1 MDELNELK
9 KIWDRALD
17 EKIQQ
22 PVDHGRIEEII
33 RKKSSGPVDKLKKSL
48 RIEIGAILISIP
60 LLITLIFKLPYPY
73 FMVNT
78 SVLIVVFVFALIYF
92 FINLHKVVKI
102 WRNSQE
108 NIRKSLESTIL
119 LFRFYRKF
127 YLRLNMILFP
137 FGIYLGY
144 VIGFGLGS
152 DGKKITQLLLTE
164 YMPFIPALLISLLLF
179 ALLMLGFWYFLKFY
193 VKKLYD
199 VHIQKLEVI
208 LKELLE
214 NEIDEN
220 KV

>member
-1 MDELNELK
+1 MDELNKLK

-22 PVDHGRIEEII
+22 PVDHGKIEEII
-33 RKKSSGPVDKLKKSL
+33 RKKSTGPVVKLKKSL

-60 LLITLIFKLPYPY
+60 LLIILMVELPYTY

-78 SVLIVVFVFALIYF
+78 SILIVVFVVALVYF
-92 FINLHKVVKI
+92 FVNLRKVVKI
-102 WRNSQE
+102 WSNSQE
-108 NIRKSLESTIL
+108 NIRRSLESTIL
-119 LFRFYRKF
+119 LFRFYRR
-127 YLRLNMILFP
+127 YYIRLNMILFP

-164 YMPFIPALLISLLLF
+164 YMPLFPALMISILFF
-179 ALLMLGFWYFLKFY
+179 ALLLLGFWYFLKFY

-214 NEIDEN
+214 NEFDEN
-220 KV
+220 NA